1 MPARIHIV
9 AVGRLDADLQ
19 PAFEHY
25 RRLLSARVDLTV
37 REVREV
43 PLRSRSADEVL
54 RIEGERLL
62 GALAGARQIV
72 ALDVS
77 GRTYD
82 SPAFAEQLTAWL
94 ARGPL
99 TLVIG
104 GSLGLADQVREAAG
118 ALLSLSSFTLPHQLA
133 RVVLAEQ
140 LFRALKIAA
149 NETYHH

>member
-1 MPARIHIV
+1 VPARIHIV

-25 RRLLSARVDLTV
+25 RRLLSARVELTV

-43 PLRSRSADEVL
+43 ALRGRSADEVL
-54 RIEGERLL
+54 RLEGERLL
-62 GALAGARQIV
+62 AALAGARQVV
-72 ALDVS
+72 ALDAS

-82 SPAFAEQLTAWL
+82 SPAFAGQLTAWL
-94 ARGPL
+94 ERDPL

-104 GSLGLADQVREAAG
+104 GSLGLADQVKAAAG

-149 NETYHH
+149 HETYHH